1 MHNRTTPVSVK
12 QYCCAVATNSGEE
25 IHECESF
32 HVTRR
37 KRGRGFQYLLTDNE
51 KVTEQTL
58 LKRFKGLVIPPMW
71 QDVRIS
77 LCELSKVQAFG
88 YDQRQRKQYIY
99 HQQWEAQQQAE
110 KFARLKKFAR
120 VLPQI
125 RQTYVQHLN
134 HEKWDL
140 QRSCALAVM
149 LLDRT
154 GIRIGNRAYQQENG
168 TVGLT
173 TLRRKH
179 MEQEGEELAFHFT
192 GKHGKTRHIDIS
204 DPTASQLICDSA
216 ARPGYPVLRYK
227 QGGQWKDLLSD
238 DVNEYLHSLTEIAVS
253 AKDFR
258 TWTGTRLAV
267 QQAHEAAALVA
278 EHPRRKFNATLVK
291 LVAETLG
298 NTPAVCEKYYIHPKV
313 LTALTERFERK
324 SSLPNFDE
332 DSDWLSSDHSDCE
345 QATLKLL

>member
-1 MHNRTTPVSVK
+1 MHNRITPVSVK
-12 QYCCAVATNSGEE
+12 RYCCTVATNNCED

-58 LKRFKGLVIPPMW
+58 LKRFKSLVIPPMW

-110 KFARLKKFAR
+110 KFARLKQFAG

-134 HEKWDL
+134 NEKWDL

-179 MEQEGEELAFHFT
+179 LEQEGEDLAFHFT

-216 ARPGYPVLRYK
+216 ARPGYPLLRYK

-238 DVNEYLHSLTEIAVS
+238 DVNEYLHSLTEMVVS

-258 TWTGTRLAV
+258 TWTGTRLTV

-278 EHPRRKFNATLVK
+278 EHPRRKFTATLVK

-313 LTALTERFERK
+313 LTALTKRFEK
-324 SSLPNFDE
+324 NKTLPYFDE
-332 DSDWLSSDHSDCE
+332 DTDWLSSAHSDCE
-345 QATLKLL
+345 QATQKLL

>member
-1 MHNRTTPVSVK
+1 MHNRTTRVSVK
-12 QYCCAVATNSGEE
+12 QYCCTAATNSEE

-58 LKRFKGLVIPPMW
+58 LKRFRGLVIPPMW

-110 KFARLKKFAR
+110 KFARLKQFAR

-125 RQTYVQHLN
+125 RKTYVKHLN

-154 GIRIGNRAYQQENG
+154 GIRIGNRAYQQKNG

-238 DVNEYLHSLTEIAVS
+238 DVNEYLHSLTEMAVS

-278 EHPRRKFNATLVK
+278 EHPRRKFTATLVK

-324 SSLPNFDE
+324 SALPYFD
-332 DSDWLSSDHSDCE
+332 DDNDWLSADHSDCE